1 MGVAKNTKVRKEVQ
15 NRKGYTKSSKFLFL
29 PVFTGT
35 ADNFLIKLDSV
46 LYVFTLLDCH
56 RGGIFLLNSIGTYAK
71 RGFPLHS

>member
-1 MGVAKNTKVRKEVQ
+1 MQ

-29 PVFTGT
+29 PVFTDGT

-56 RGGIFLLNSIGTYAK
+56 REGIFLLNSIGTYAK